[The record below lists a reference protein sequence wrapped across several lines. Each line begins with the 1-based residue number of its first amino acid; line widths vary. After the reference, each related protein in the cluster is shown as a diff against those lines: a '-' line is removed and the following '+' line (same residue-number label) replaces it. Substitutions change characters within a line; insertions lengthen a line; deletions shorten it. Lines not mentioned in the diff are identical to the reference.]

1 MNGQLSQIAAALLY
15 FIAIPLLVAQKTQE
29 TKPDV
34 SDKALITK
42 APPQVAADKIS
53 SAAEVAT
60 LHKLAEEYYA
70 WRNENYPGPKQ
81 RRGAYTPGMIA

>member
-1 MNGQLSQIAAALLY
+1 MNVKFSQITAAIVI
-15 FIAIPLLVAQKTQE
+15 FIAISTLVAQKTQE

-53 SAAEVAT
+53 SAADAAT
-60 LHKLAEEYYA
+60 LHKLADEYYA
-70 WRNENYPGPKQ
+70 WRNENYPVQSSDP
-81 RRGAYTPGMIA
+81 GAAHMG